1 MLHDEVVSRLRHVLM
16 EGEIPPGAK
25 IPERELCASLGI
37 SRTPLREALKV
48 LAAEG
53 LVVLLPNRGS
63 RAAKLTQNDVKELFE
78 VCEALEATAGELAC
92 PLISDEQL
100 REIGA
105 LQASMVEHYRAR
117 DLPAY
122 YRCNRLIHESIVR
135 AADNAVLAGL
145 YESISARIRR
155 ARFITPMSPEHWA
168 LAVQEHEG
176 ILNALQRRDASGLA
190 HILRTHL
197 RRKREE
203 VVQAGFAEAS
213 EPRGASHDRAGSD
226 APTPKLPARTLAAM
240 DVLKS

>member
-1 MLHDEVVSRLRHVLM
+1 MQQQFAESSCYSTNLNSKWAAGGDTDMMHDEVVSRLRHILT
-16 EGEIPPGAK
+16 EGEIPPGAR

-53 LVVLLPNRGS
+53 LVLLLPNRGS
-63 RAAKLTQNDVKELFE
+63 RAAKLTQKDVQELFE
-78 VCEALEATAGELAC
+78 VCEALEASAGELAC
-92 PLISDEQL
+92 PRISDEQL
-100 REIGA
+100 REIGV
-105 LQASMVEHYRAR
+105 LQANMVEHYRAR
-117 DLPAY
+117 DLLSY
-122 YRCNRLIHESIVR
+122 YRCNRLIHETIVR
-135 AADNAVLAGL
+135 AADNAVLAGF
-145 YESISARIRR
+145 YESVAARIRR

-203 VVQAGFAEAS
+203 VVQAGFAE
-213 EPRGASHDRAGSD
+213 RNDD
-226 APTPKLPARTLAAM
+226 
-240 DVLKS
+240 

>member
-1 MLHDEVVSRLRHVLM
+1 MYRGQAFRGNAAMMHDEVVSRLRHKLT
-16 EGEIPPGAK
+16 EGEIAPGAR
-25 IPERELCASLGI
+25 IPERELCASFAI

-63 RAAKLTQNDVKELFE
+63 RAAKLTQKDVKELFE

-92 PLISDEQL
+92 PRVTDDQL
-100 REIGA
+100 AEIA
-105 LQASMVEHYRAR
+105 SLQAKMVEYFRAG
-117 DLPAY
+117 DLLSY

-135 AADNAVLAGL
+135 AADNAVLAGF
-145 YESISARIRR
+145 YESVSGRIRR

-168 LAVQEHEG
+168 IAVAEHEA
-176 ILNALQRRDASGLA
+176 ILNALQRRDSSGLA

-203 VVQAGFAEAS
+203 VVQAGFAEAIFTS
-213 EPRGASHDRAGSD
+213 
-226 APTPKLPARTLAAM
+226 
-240 DVLKS
+240 V